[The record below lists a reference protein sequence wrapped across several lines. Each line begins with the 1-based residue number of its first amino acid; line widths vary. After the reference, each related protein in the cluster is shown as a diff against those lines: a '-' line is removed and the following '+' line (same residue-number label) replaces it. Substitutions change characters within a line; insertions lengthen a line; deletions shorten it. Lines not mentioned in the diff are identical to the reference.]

1 MIDNVAMTHGRLA
14 DDFHSMYSASAT
26 SLRLLRRLGDTLM
39 AVEDDD
45 KIDWEAV
52 AAPWF
57 QCAQELEASLG
68 TSRYL
73 VQWLLITDS
82 ANLKAWAEG
91 KSMFRHKLMSGH
103 HDRVHHSTERGKMLS
118 AALDNWLLGLTDF
131 QVITEMSQ
139 FGRSAAL
146 RAHPN
151 SSIFTMHQDLDDVIQ
166 AYEQHIPAKVS
177 ERSCSVEDPDNLT
190 EVLMHG
196 FTYESVVLLSN

>member
-1 MIDNVAMTHGRLA
+1 
-14 DDFHSMYSASAT
+14 
-26 SLRLLRRLGDTLM
+26 
-39 AVEDDD
+39 
-45 KIDWEAV
+45 
-52 AAPWF
+52 
-57 QCAQELEASLG
+57 
-68 TSRYL
+68 
-73 VQWLLITDS
+73 
-82 ANLKAWAEG
+82 
-91 KSMFRHKLMSGH
+91 
-103 HDRVHHSTERGKMLS
+103 MLS